1 MRWLDL
7 FCCLLSAL
15 KAVVTARRRP
25 GRQDRECP
33 VARPAQST
41 PDADDI
47 VDLVM
52 GLFAP
57 LAMADDR
64 LVTAQ
69 RAPPW
74 QHPQRESGHPGS
86 ILSSAS
92 GSAIKRI
99 TAGVK
104 ACR

>member
-1 MRWLDL
+1 MRLVDP
-7 FCCLLSAL
+7 FCCLLSAW

-25 GRQDRECP
+25 GRQDCECL

-57 LAMADDR
+57 LAVADDR

-69 RAPPW
+69 RASPW
-74 QHPQRESGHPGS
+74 QHPQRERGHPGS

-104 ACR
+104 ARR

>member
-1 MRWLDL
+1 MRLLDP
-7 FCCLLSAL
+7 FCCMLSAL

-25 GRQDRECP
+25 GRQDRECL

-47 VDLVM
+47 VHLVM

-57 LAMADDR
+57 LTVADDR

-69 RAPPW
+69 RTPPW
-74 QHPQRESGHPGS
+74 QHPQRERGHPVS